1 MHPFSGQ
8 LIHVHVYMDYTAG
21 LTEQP
26 LYRKMR
32 LTWLIGDYF
41 QHLRVEGWCHRLWIL
56 KQKPNQMYNDC
67 VLRTRIEICPKWI

>member
-41 QHLRVEGWCHRLWIL
+41 QHLRVEG
-56 KQKPNQMYNDC
+56 
-67 VLRTRIEICPKWI
+67 